1 MEVHD
6 TQYHQVLS
14 ELAEPVRDVRS
25 QIPDVWRAYADL
37 HKAAMAEGELGGA
50 VKELIALAIAV
61 TRECDGCIAS
71 HSRSAA
77 RRGATPSQVAEMIG
91 VAVLMLGGPGTVYG
105 PRAWKAFMEF
115 YQADH
120 QGDSTAPVKS
130 Q

>member
-37 HKAAMAEGELGGA
+37 HKAAMAEGELGGV

-61 TRECDGCIAS
+61 TR
-71 HSRSAA
+71 
-77 RRGATPSQVAEMIG
+77 
-91 VAVLMLGGPGTVYG
+91 
-105 PRAWKAFMEF
+105 
-115 YQADH
+115 
-120 QGDSTAPVKS
+120 
-130 Q
+130 